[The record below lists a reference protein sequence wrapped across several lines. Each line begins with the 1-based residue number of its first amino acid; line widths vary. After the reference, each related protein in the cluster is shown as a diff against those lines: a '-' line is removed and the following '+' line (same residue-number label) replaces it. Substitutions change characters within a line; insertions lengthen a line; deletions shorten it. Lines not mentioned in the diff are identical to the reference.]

1 MWRRAKLF
9 RGRETEQLG
18 MEVEFI
24 GKKIVELSRDIN
36 RARETEKRI
45 ELYDRRE
52 CYIDE
57 LKKRPEQLQLAA
69 KFIM

>member
-1 MWRRAKLF
+1 
-9 RGRETEQLG
+9 